1 LERTHQV
8 CLLLPNQLS
17 QQVGTTNQ
25 PPSLT
30 TFRARRRSGW
40 RVAAPDQVDGNGAA
54 RNRRRISRHSVK
66 AALTMDT
73 VVDTADEDAAVED
86 IEVEAIVEM
95 ANQDVDVAA
104 IEDVATHKQ
113 HCSNCLLQTPKATG
127 RIWAFLRCT
136 KSFLRFAI
144 SVSCGSKIS
153 IPSSISANFLCS
165 PGRLYRRTGHGSIS
179 CVRVFFSLFLLQL
192 VPSGS
197 RTRVKK
203 TISYEYDQTFLGF
216 GWRLSELILRYERMD
231 WYQNYVFFSALLLAW
246 RFDTWVAERT
256 INGVERVGCTERLAG
271 YCLLALFYGL
281 DMVGLGA

>member
-1 LERTHQV
+1 
-8 CLLLPNQLS
+8 
-17 QQVGTTNQ
+17 
-25 PPSLT
+25 
-30 TFRARRRSGW
+30 
-40 RVAAPDQVDGNGAA
+40 
-54 RNRRRISRHSVK
+54 
-66 AALTMDT
+66 MDT

-113 HCSNCLLQTPKATG
+113 QCSNCLFADPKSYWTNLG
-127 RIWAFLRCT
+127 FPSLYQKLSTLCYFGFMRVKNKHTFIHFGEFSLLTWEI
-136 KSFLRFAI
+136 I
-144 SVSCGSKIS
+144 SE
-153 IPSSISANFLCS
+153 NWTWFHFLCAC
-165 PGRLYRRTGHGSIS
+165 L
-179 CVRVFFSLFLLQL
+179 FFLFLLQL

-197 RTRVKK
+197 RTRMKK

-256 INGVERVGCTERLAG
+256 INGVERVECTERLAG